1 MLSLRPL
8 IHLFLHPISI
18 GALLLLI
25 ALICTKYSWL
35 ITGKILWVTGGL
47 WFFLIIFT
55 PLPQKLVMELESR
68 HPTLL
73 KNNFNL
79 NPNFDLNFN
88 PNHATSTQIHI
99 LVLASGFTNDTTL
112 SAANRLSGTMLRRVA
127 KGVRLYHHLQKI
139 EIKKKGK
146 GKGTGTGMEKGTENQ
161 QRFDVKLILSGPAV
175 DKPVSQA
182 SMAAKAAVGLGVNP
196 DDTRLLEHPLNTW
209 QEAQL
214 YAQYYGK
221 RNGSGREKE
230 NAHADANDEDN
241 DNHNNNNHRHKKDA
255 SQLILVTSAIHMLR
269 AHYLFR
275 EKGFDPIP
283 APTAH
288 LVKREQYRT
297 SNQALSFS
305 FSYWKPGLGG
315 IKLMKH
321 YLHEVI
327 GIWYARLVQV

>member
-1 MLSLRPL
+1 
-8 IHLFLHPISI
+8 
-18 GALLLLI
+18 
-25 ALICTKYSWL
+25 
-35 ITGKILWVTGGL
+35 
-47 WFFLIIFT
+47 
-55 PLPQKLVMELESR
+55 MELESR

-73 KNNFNL
+73 KNNFKL
-79 NPNFDLNFN
+79 NPNFDLNLN
-88 PNHATSTQIHI
+88 PNHETSTQIHI

-112 SAANRLSGTMLRRVA
+112 SAANRLSGTMLRRVTE
-127 KGVRLYHHLQKI
+127 GVRLYHHLQKVYRD
-139 EIKKKGK
+139 
-146 GKGTGTGMEKGTENQ
+146 Q
-161 QRFDVKLILSGPAV
+161 QQFNVKLILSGPAV

-182 SMAAKAAVGLGVNP
+182 NMAAEAAVGLGVNP
-196 DDTRLLEHPLNTW
+196 DDTRLLEHPLNTM

-214 YAQYYGK
+214 YAQYYGNGNADGSG
-221 RNGSGREKE
+221 NGSGREKE
-230 NAHADANDEDN
+230 NALANANDEDN

-305 FSYWKPGLGG
+305 FSYWKPGFGG

-321 YLHEVI
+321 YLQELI
-327 GIWYARLVQV
+327 GIWYARLVQVQS